1 MVNLDLPRTKSVGDL
16 RHGAIQVE
24 HLNGLEAVAATLV
37 SLWHGLFD
45 FFFLFV
51 LFCQAEMNDVYPKI
65 SKDQKL
71 VN

>member
-45 FFFLFV
+45 VFFSVCFIL
-51 LFCQAEMNDVYPKI
+51 PG
-65 SKDQKL
+65 
-71 VN
+71 